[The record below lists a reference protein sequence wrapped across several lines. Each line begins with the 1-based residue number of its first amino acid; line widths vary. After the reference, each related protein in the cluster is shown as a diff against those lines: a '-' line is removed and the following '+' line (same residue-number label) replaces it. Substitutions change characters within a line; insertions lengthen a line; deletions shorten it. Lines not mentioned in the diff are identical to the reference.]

1 MLFLRQLNEL
11 AAESVIIMKRHKKN
25 HKTKW
30 TYRLLFVLALSMLLV
45 GSYLLLMPRWIRY
58 NQDKIR
64 NQLLDLLDEGRSDEI
79 IWVDPDAWVNSDE
92 EVDYFVPDPSD
103 PAKYIQ
109 VNASSSSKIVDE
121 VDSSGTEGS
130 STENNGTESLIASP
144 TPRTDEA
151 SIDPSEHVPTANQTN
166 AAGQIGLQAIG
177 KLVIDKINVNSPIV
191 TGLSRPTLRYA
202 AAHYEITPMIGDRG
216 ITAIFAHR
224 HPDHGRDLN
233 RLNEVQAGDQ
243 FKIVRN
249 GQDYNY
255 QVIENIVVSP
265 AEVFDYIFGDYN
277 DGHYVMLVTCHPI
290 PTWESRMIV
299 IAKLTDIN

>member
-1 MLFLRQLNEL
+1 
-11 AAESVIIMKRHKKN
+11 
-25 HKTKW
+25 
-30 TYRLLFVLALSMLLV
+30 MLLV
-45 GSYLLLMPRWIRY
+45 GSYLLIMPRWIRY

-64 NQLLDLLDEGRSDEI
+64 QQLIDQLDEGRSDEI

-109 VNASSSSKIVDE
+109 VNASNSHTIVDE
-121 VDSSGTEGS
+121 IDGSDSPSPSPNTSTS
-130 STENNGTESLIASP
+130 SEPLISEDGDPIASP
-144 TPRTDEA
+144 TPSTGGAD
-151 SIDPSEHVPTANQTN
+151 SGGSTTVPSEQVATANQTN
-166 AAGQIGLQAIG
+166 AAGQIALQAIG
-177 KLVIDKINVNSPIV
+177 KLVIDKIDVNSPIV

-233 RLNEVQAGDQ
+233 RLNEVQTGDQ
-243 FKIVRN
+243 FKIERN

-255 QVIENIVVSP
+255 QVLENVVVSP
-265 AEVFDYIFGDYN
+265 AEVFDYIFGNYN
-277 DGHYVMLVTCHPI
+277 DGHYVMLVSCHPI
-290 PTWESRMIV
+290 PTWEDRMIV
-299 IAKLTDIN
+299 IAKLTDITNH